1 MIPYPGSNST
11 NFEFMYW
18 IDGKETNPLIYMYN
32 NIFGEK
38 DKGIF
43 ISVGILTIFLLIFI
57 TILMANASATSI
69 TQVKKE

>member
-1 MIPYPGSNST
+1 MIPYPGSTST

-18 IDGKETNPLIYMYN
+18 IDGKEKNPLIYIYN
-32 NIFGEK
+32 NVFGEK

-69 TQVKKE
+69 MQMKKE